1 MACSICQESYFK
13 APPKRS
19 RARGSASSAASDAHR
34 LAALG
39 CGHAFHKKCTD
50 AWFGAHIGSA
60 AVLFIDLEEEDYEAG
75 RGGKSSTKNK
85 GKSQRTT
92 HTSENCPCGNAELHQ
107 LAWGMVSMNID
118 NKDRNFYLMCEL
130 ASRNEE
136 LEDINAC
143 LQEELDDAYHALD
156 AESSDDDEVGEL
168 ATELAEQHNLS
179 RQAEESLQ
187 EKTESLWL
195 AQEQMSELENKVA
208 TLETLALGDRKKE
221 IGEYQRQYGPIY

>member
-50 AWFGAHIGSA
+50 AWF
-60 AVLFIDLEEEDYEAG
+60 EDYEAG

-195 AQEQMSELENKVA
+195 AQEQI
-208 TLETLALGDRKKE
+208 ALGDRKKE